1 MLYLNSTEK
10 GKCRIIQFSN
20 SLIYL
25 VRYQK
30 IELINKPLEYLIP
43 TPLAP
48 GHEDKMKE
56 YINSYH
62 VQRNSEYDSFQ
73 NGDKNK
79 LFILIKDKMGYLIPF
94 NAQYTIFDDTDF
106 SNHFLIKTKLELT
119 DTKSLYAYYI
129 LTNCD
134 FSIEAISSSAIHLGL
149 SMDLLK
155 KYVIKINILIR
166 NSKDSTLKIF
176 DKYREYIEEPKEIIW
191 VYPNIIYPKNDN
203 LKKKD
208 MSIQDLVKISGKK
221 AFNLQIIEMRFKEG
235 EILGFLFKITEI
247 KGKKDNKKKTEI
259 LIKNKIP
266 NDKNEVIFNLLKLN
280 YIRTILVTHKS
291 GFRNLREN
299 LNSPDNS
306 SLLKEKKRK
315 KDKRRESIDEYSE
328 EETKYILTKDKIL
341 ELQGKD
347 AREIKTFINILDFYG
362 NDISLVRHR
371 PNKEQYPCGL
381 AQEPLIKINLSNFT
395 KRIETNLKQNPKFLK
410 RISKKQAQNEKV
422 EERSEKN
429 EIKINQISTNKQN
442 ENDEKEMEETNTNFI
457 KDSSLLLMNIFN
469 VKSIK
474 TIKYVDFF
482 IYIFIISI
490 IVIEFILNYSFL
502 TENESRFLY
511 FTYPYKF
518 ICNLLYSK
526 YFVNELVF
534 TYNVPNY
541 IFLQYIDK
549 QNYTSYIKE
558 ELANYQKELS
568 ETFSE
573 YNRASVS
580 ISKEYSDAANIN
592 IVIKTLS
599 NGIEKSEEQPF
610 SLALTRII
618 TSIFYISTNSDNE
631 KIEMNDSHLYEVM
644 VNVLD
649 HFFAYYENLIN
660 IVIKDL
666 KEFVKNSGIKNI
678 IIFLISMF
686 ISFIYLFIFYK
697 MMNKLDNDR
706 EKPINLFLTI
716 KKNIFEDLENSA
728 ENFSNKLLNNVFGGE
743 ESEEESQQEYKNNLN
758 PNDIN
763 FAKFKVLNELKALNN
778 KGISFFSYF
787 AQLAIFYLI
796 INIMILIK
804 YINTIFYYRKMENF
818 IDIYNSTYYSHILLI
833 TRIDV
838 HKQFYYNSSITNFN
852 LTLDGTFFDYL
863 LCFFNLPN
871 QFEFIL
877 KETSKKKS
885 FSNEV
890 KNIIRDYFYE
900 NITDII
906 KDETTQ
912 ITGLIYAKE
921 YTFNFNTNNLEFFE
935 MIRYIT
941 VKYFINTQR
950 NNNLNISELIND
962 YRWLDI
968 SEILINIIRPWY
980 QNFNRYFESLIYKY
994 IEERQIYYIYFFIIQ
1009 IVLVSLY
1016 YWIIW
1021 KKYENE
1027 FFDLIKKSFDLI
1039 NLIPE
1044 DLKDI
1049 IVNKLN
1055 EPN

>member
-1 MLYLNSTEK
+1 
-10 GKCRIIQFSN
+10 
-20 SLIYL
+20 
-25 VRYQK
+25 
-30 IELINKPLEYLIP
+30 
-43 TPLAP
+43 
-48 GHEDKMKE
+48 
-56 YINSYH
+56 
-62 VQRNSEYDSFQ
+62 
-73 NGDKNK
+73 
-79 LFILIKDKMGYLIPF
+79 
-94 NAQYTIFDDTDF
+94 
-106 SNHFLIKTKLELT
+106 
-119 DTKSLYAYYI
+119 
-129 LTNCD
+129 
-134 FSIEAISSSAIHLGL
+134 
-149 SMDLLK
+149 
-155 KYVIKINILIR
+155 
-166 NSKDSTLKIF
+166 
-176 DKYREYIEEPKEIIW
+176 
-191 VYPNIIYPKNDN
+191 
-203 LKKKD
+203 
-208 MSIQDLVKISGKK
+208 
-221 AFNLQIIEMRFKEG
+221 
-235 EILGFLFKITEI
+235 
-247 KGKKDNKKKTEI
+247 
-259 LIKNKIP
+259 
-266 NDKNEVIFNLLKLN
+266 
-280 YIRTILVTHKS
+280 
-291 GFRNLREN
+291 
-299 LNSPDNS
+299 
-306 SLLKEKKRK
+306 
-315 KDKRRESIDEYSE
+315 
-328 EETKYILTKDKIL
+328 
-341 ELQGKD
+341 
-347 AREIKTFINILDFYG
+347 
-362 NDISLVRHR
+362 
-371 PNKEQYPCGL
+371 
-381 AQEPLIKINLSNFT
+381 
-395 KRIETNLKQNPKFLK
+395 
-410 RISKKQAQNEKV
+410 
-422 EERSEKN
+422 
-429 EIKINQISTNKQN
+429 
-442 ENDEKEMEETNTNFI
+442 
-457 KDSSLLLMNIFN
+457 
-469 VKSIK
+469 
-474 TIKYVDFF
+474 
-482 IYIFIISI
+482 
-490 IVIEFILNYSFL
+490 
-502 TENESRFLY
+502 
-511 FTYPYKF
+511 
-518 ICNLLYSK
+518 
-526 YFVNELVF
+526 
-534 TYNVPNY
+534 
-541 IFLQYIDK
+541 
-549 QNYTSYIKE
+549 
-558 ELANYQKELS
+558 
-568 ETFSE
+568 
-573 YNRASVS
+573 
-580 ISKEYSDAANIN
+580 
-592 IVIKTLS
+592 
-599 NGIEKSEEQPF
+599 
-610 SLALTRII
+610 
-618 TSIFYISTNSDNE
+618 
-631 KIEMNDSHLYEVM
+631 MNDSHLYEVM

-649 HFFAYYENLIN
+649 HFFAYYESLIN

-678 IIFLISMF
+678 IIFLISIF

-697 MMNKLDNDR
+697 IINKLDNDR

-763 FAKFKVLNELKALNN
+763 FAKFKVLNELKVINN
-778 KGISFFSYF
+778 KGIYFLSYF
-787 AQLAIFYLI
+787 VQLAIFYLI

-852 LTLDGTFFDYL
+852 LTIDGTFFDYL

-900 NITDII
+900 NITDMI

-912 ITGLIYAKE
+912 ITGLNYEKE

-994 IEERQIYYIYFFIIQ
+994 IEERHIYYIYFFIIQ
-1009 IVLVSLY
+1009 IVLASLY

-1055 EPN
+1055 EAN